1 LRGTE
6 SFELIVH
13 RKGGAA
19 LTPEYLRK
27 KVLSVSI
34 LSRVCYAVFF
44 NSTLTAVVFAMVMIW
59 GDRGGENA
67 WKSLGTALIF
77 LLASLLTLVAN
88 NILARNKWD

>member
-1 LRGTE
+1 M
-6 SFELIVH
+6 
-13 RKGGAA
+13 
-19 LTPEYLRK
+19 TPEHLHK
-27 KVLSVSI
+27 KTLSMSI

-44 NSTLTAVVFAMVMIW
+44 ISTLIAVVFGMVMIW

-77 LLASLLTLVAN
+77 LVASLLILVAN

>member
-1 LRGTE
+1 M
-6 SFELIVH
+6 
-13 RKGGAA
+13 
-19 LTPEYLRK
+19 TPEHLHKR
-27 KVLSVSI
+27 VLSMSI

-44 NSTLTAVVFAMVMIW
+44 VSTMIAVVFAMVMIW

-88 NILARNKWD
+88 NILAKNKWD

>member
-1 LRGTE
+1 M
-6 SFELIVH
+6 
-13 RKGGAA
+13 
-19 LTPEYLRK
+19 TPEYLRR

-44 NSTLTAVVFAMVMIW
+44 ISTLTAVVFAMVMIW